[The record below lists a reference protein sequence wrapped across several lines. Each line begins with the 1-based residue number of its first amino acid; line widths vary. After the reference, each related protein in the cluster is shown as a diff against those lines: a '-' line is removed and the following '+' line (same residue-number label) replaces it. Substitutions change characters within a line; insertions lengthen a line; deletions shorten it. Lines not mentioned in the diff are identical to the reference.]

1 MKIFY
6 RKRKGKNNMK
16 LKLFSRIQEF
26 KQGNKTIKKRV
37 YSTLMSL
44 KVVGEEEKGA
54 QKKYVNLKFREGI
67 KTDYL
72 KRGYIEIVDSPEY
85 INYPF
90 KYEIKDVKDDKGNV
104 VLDANGKPKKE
115 YPCVWIRKDDFKY
128 TEVLKNNN
136 QSLFDVT
143 EEQDEEPNETPELP
157 FNED

>member
-1 MKIFY
+1 
-6 RKRKGKNNMK
+6 MK
-16 LKLFSRIQEF
+16 LKVFSRMQEF

-37 YSTLMSL
+37 YSTLMTL
-44 KVVGEEEKGA
+44 KVVGEEEKGP

-67 KTDYL
+67 KTDYI
-72 KRGYIEIVDSPEY
+72 KRGYIEIVDSPEF

-90 KYEIKDVKDDKGNV
+90 KYQILDLVDDKGKPI
-104 VLDANGKPKKE
+104 LDSNGKPKKE

-143 EEQDEEPNETPELP
+143 EEQEEEPQNTPELP
-157 FNED
+157 FDDDDNE